1 MKGKLVQIGNSRGVR
16 LPKLLLEE
24 AGLTDEVEIRA
35 REGAIVIER
44 IGRPRAGWA
53 DAARQLRQ
61 QDDDRLLDQPLPTR
75 FDEKEWRG
83 EAGKGCLAGGGVWC
97 NFNRRGEAGAGRR
110 GLCVCCCAAS
120 PRVLHPR

>member
-83 EAGKGCLAGGGVWC
+83 VPATRVIARGGCLA
-97 NFNRRGEAGAGRR
+97 NTIRTRGAG
-110 GLCVCCCAAS
+110 
-120 PRVLHPR
+120 